1 MTVSSLD
8 NVQWVNRYT
17 MSNKIIP
24 IQTRTNKDIQE
35 TLRNPV
41 DSNMGSSLSKLHEE
55 FSSPDMPEDKYLA
68 TAKGM
73 LKYAMPAA
81 QKNLST
87 VKIENVTRR
96 THIALVLMPKWAV
109 FFAPYNIAR
118 LAAVTRAAGY
128 RTSVFDWNVDTWHK
142 LKKVLPEDPYEGH
155 GSRDYLWLDDMYET
169 RLQAHVEPIL
179 EEYLTKIIELKPDVV
194 GFSLYYTNVFPTLW
208 LAKKIRQH
216 LPDTKIIAG
225 GSHIQWNPAP
235 FPEFDH
241 VVKGEGEELL
251 LQMLDDIENGIPL
264 TEYQYNADKTKRI
277 NLDQLPFPDYSDLD
291 VNAYMIPNAISSE
304 LSRGCVAKCTFCQE
318 THYWKYRSRQAPF
331 ILEEVEHQYR
341 TYGTNVFWFIDSL
354 VNGNIN
360 ELRAFALGVVERG
373 LKIKWEG
380 YARCDERMDLEY
392 YKDLKASGC
401 MALNYGIESG
411 SQRVLDAMRKNVTI
425 AEVEKNLRDGASV
438 GIQAQS
444 NWMLCYL
451 NEESVDFAKTMT
463 LAWRI
468 QDCRL
473 TSMARGTMNIGPG
486 RIDDDRE
493 FYNVH
498 PKYFCLSWATKDL
511 SNTKIHRLIRFKSFN
526 IFVEQM
532 PAYGQWDSDKSG
544 RLKTQYQVN
553 YNNQNIRRQNIKE
566 YLDVPYEEFDYEV
579 IKDPS
584 LDCVFMRT
592 VVNEPW
598 ALVRSLWRSRHKQ
611 GMEFSVKFDPEWDL
625 NEYGNRLAD
634 KFTADYYFKIDDAGN
649 WTANVT
655 AKFVCPENPHAP
667 WSPENDVRSDY
678 NIDLAWSGSGTWS

>member
-1 MTVSSLD
+1 
-8 NVQWVNRYT
+8 

-24 IQTRTNKDIQE
+24 IKTRTNKDIQE

-55 FSSPDMPEDKYLA
+55 FSSADMPEDKYLA

-87 VKIENVTRR
+87 VTIENVTRH
-96 THIALVLMPKWAV
+96 THIALILMPKWAV

-169 RLQAHVEPIL
+169 RLQSHVESIL

-225 GSHIQWNPAP
+225 GSHIQWNPDP

-251 LQMLDDIENGIPL
+251 LQMLDDIENGVPL

-373 LKIKWEG
+373 LEIKWEG

-392 YKDLKASGC
+392 YHDLKASGC

-438 GIQAQS
+438 GIEAQT

-451 NEESVDFAKTMT
+451 NEETVDFAKTMT

-468 QDCRL
+468 QNYRL

-511 SNTKIHRLIRFKSFN
+511 GNTKIHRLIRFKSFN

-553 YNNQNIRRQNIKE
+553 YNNQKVQRVNIKE
-566 YLDVPYEEFDYEV
+566 YLDVPYEEFDYEI
-579 IKDPS
+579 IKDTS

-598 ALVRSLWRSRHKQ
+598 ALVRSLWRSRHRQ

-634 KFTADYYFKIDDAGN
+634 KFTANYYFKIDDAGN

-655 AKFVCPENPHAP
+655 AKFDCPENPHAP

-678 NIDLAWSGSGTWS
+678 NIDLAWSGSGNWS

>member
-1 MTVSSLD
+1 MSS
-8 NVQWVNRYT
+8 
-17 MSNKIIP
+17 KIIP
-24 IQTRTNKDIQE
+24 IQSRTNKDIQE

-41 DSNMGSSLSKLHEE
+41 DSNMGGNSLSKLHEE

-87 VKIENVTRR
+87 VKIEKITRR
-96 THIALVLMPKWAV
+96 THIALILMPKWAV

-128 RTSVFDWNVDTWHK
+128 QTSVFDWNVDTWHK

-155 GSRDYLWLDDMYET
+155 GSRDYLWLDDMYKR

-179 EEYLTKIIELKPDVV
+179 EEYLAKIIDLKPDAV
-194 GFSLYYTNVFPTLW
+194 GFSLYYTNIFPTLW
-208 LAKKIRQH
+208 LARKIREH
-216 LPDTKIIAG
+216 LPDVKIIAG
-225 GSHIQWNPAP
+225 GSHIQWNPEP

-251 LQMLDDIENGIPL
+251 LQMLDDIENNIPL

-331 ILEEVEHQYR
+331 ILEEVEHQYK

-380 YARCDERMDLEY
+380 YARCDERMDLDY
-392 YKDLKASGC
+392 YKDLAASGC

-425 AEVEKNLRDGASV
+425 AEVEKNLRNGASV
-438 GIQAQS
+438 GIEAQT

-451 NEESVDFAKTMT
+451 NEEAVDFAKTMT

-468 QDCRL
+468 QSYRL

-498 PKYFCLSWATKDL
+498 PKYFCMSWATKDL

-553 YNNQNIRRQNIKE
+553 YNNQNVQSSNITD
-566 YLDVPYEEFDYEV
+566 YLDMPYEDFDYEI

-584 LDCVFMRT
+584 LDCTFMKT

-598 ALVRSLWRSRHKQ
+598 ALIRSLWRSRGKQ
-611 GMEFSVKFDPEWDL
+611 GMEFFVKFDPEWDL

-634 KFTADYYFKIDDAGN
+634 NFSATYNFKIDDAGN
-649 WTANVT
+649 WNADVT
-655 AKFVCPENPHAP
+655 VKFVCPENPHAP
-667 WSPENDVRSDY
+667 WWPEEGVRSNYSINLTWAD
-678 NIDLAWSGSGTWS
+678 SGLWN

>member
-1 MTVSSLD
+1 
-8 NVQWVNRYT
+8 

-24 IQTRTNKDIQE
+24 IKTRTNKDIQE

-55 FSSPDMPEDKYLA
+55 FSSTDMPEDKYLA

-87 VKIENVTRR
+87 VTIENVTRH
-96 THIALVLMPKWAV
+96 THIALILMPKWAV

-169 RLQAHVEPIL
+169 RLQSHVESIL

-225 GSHIQWNPAP
+225 GSHIQWNPDP

-251 LQMLDDIENGIPL
+251 LQMLDDIENGVPL

-373 LKIKWEG
+373 LEIKWEG

-392 YKDLKASGC
+392 YQDLKASGC

-438 GIQAQS
+438 GIEAQT

-451 NEESVDFAKTMT
+451 NEETVDFAKTMT

-468 QDCRL
+468 QNYRL

-511 SNTKIHRLIRFKSFN
+511 GNTKIHRLIRFKSFN

-553 YNNQNIRRQNIKE
+553 YNNQKVQRVNIKE
-566 YLDVPYEEFDYEV
+566 YLDVPYEEFDYEI
-579 IKDPS
+579 IKDTS

-598 ALVRSLWRSRHKQ
+598 ALVRSLWRSRHRQ

-634 KFTADYYFKIDDAGN
+634 KFTANYYFKIDDAGN

-655 AKFVCPENPHAP
+655 AKFDCPENPHAP

-678 NIDLAWSGSGTWS
+678 NIDLAWSGSGNWS

>member
-1 MTVSSLD
+1 
-8 NVQWVNRYT
+8 

-24 IQTRTNKDIQE
+24 IKTRTNKDIQE

-41 DSNMGSSLSKLHEE
+41 DSNMGISLSKLHEE
-55 FSSPDMPEDKYLA
+55 FSSTDMPEDKYLA

-96 THIALVLMPKWAV
+96 THIALILMPKWAV

-169 RLQAHVEPIL
+169 RLQSHVEPIL

-225 GSHIQWNPAP
+225 GSHIQWNPDP

-392 YKDLKASGC
+392 YQDLKASGC

-438 GIQAQS
+438 GIEAQT

-451 NEESVDFAKTMT
+451 NEETVDFAKTMT

-468 QDCRL
+468 QNYRL

-553 YNNQNIRRQNIKE
+553 YNNQNVQRVNIKE
-566 YLDVPYEEFDYEV
+566 YLDVPYEEFDYEI

-592 VVNEPW
+592 IVNEPW
-598 ALVRSLWRSRHKQ
+598 ALVRSLWRSRHRQ

-634 KFTADYYFKIDDAGN
+634 KFTANYYFKIDDAGH

-655 AKFVCPENPHAP
+655 AKFDCPENPHAP
-667 WSPENDVRSDY
+667 WFPENDVRSDY
-678 NIDLAWSGSGTWS
+678 NIDLAWSGSGNWN

>member
-1 MTVSSLD
+1 
-8 NVQWVNRYT
+8 

-24 IQTRTNKDIQE
+24 IQSRTNKDIQE

-41 DSNMGSSLSKLHEE
+41 DSGMGSSLSKLHEE
-55 FSSPDMPEDKYLA
+55 FNSPDMPEDKYLA

-81 QKNLST
+81 QKNLSV
-87 VKIENVTRR
+87 VKIENVTRH
-96 THIALVLMPKWAV
+96 THIALILMPKWAV

-142 LKKVLPEDPYEGH
+142 LKKVIDEDPYEGH
-155 GSRDYLWLDDMYET
+155 GSRDYLWLDDMYER
-169 RLQAHVEPIL
+169 RLSQYVEPVL
-179 EEYLTKIIELKPDVV
+179 EEYLEKILELKPDVV

-208 LAKKIRQH
+208 LARKIRQH
-216 LPDTKIIAG
+216 LPATKIIAG
-225 GSHIQWNPAP
+225 GSHIQWNPEP

-251 LQMLDDIENGIPL
+251 LQLLDDIENNIPL

-392 YKDLKASGC
+392 YKDLAASGC

-438 GIQAQS
+438 QIGAQT

-468 QDCRL
+468 QNCNL

-486 RIDDDRE
+486 RVQDDPD

-498 PKYFCLSWATKDL
+498 PKYFCMGWATKDL
-511 SNTKIHRLIRFKSFN
+511 GNTKIHRLIRFKSFN
-526 IFVEQM
+526 IFIEQM
-532 PAYGQWDSDKSG
+532 PSFNRNDTDKNS
-544 RLKTQYQVN
+544 RLQSQYSIKF
-553 YNNQNIRRQNIKE
+553 NNTKVHHANIE
-566 YLDVPYEEFDYEV
+566 EALDIPYEEFDYEI
-579 IKDPS
+579 IKDPK
-584 LDCVFMRT
+584 LDCTFMRT

-598 ALVRSLWRSRHKQ
+598 ALVRTLWRSRQKQ
-611 GMEFSVKFDPEWDL
+611 GMEFTVKFDPEWDQG
-625 NEYGNRLAD
+625 EYGNRLAD
-634 KFTADYYFKIDDAGN
+634 NFTGDYHFKIDDNGN
-649 WTANVT
+649 WSADVCV
-655 AKFVCPENPHAP
+655 KFVCPENPHAP
-667 WSPENDVRSDY
+667 WWPESDVRADY
-678 NIDLAWSGSGTWS
+678 NIDLSWQGDGLWV

>member
-1 MTVSSLD
+1 
-8 NVQWVNRYT
+8 

-24 IQTRTNKDIQE
+24 IKTRTNKDIQE

-55 FSSPDMPEDKYLA
+55 FNSTDMPEDKYLA

-73 LKYAMPAA
+73 LKYAMPTA

-96 THIALVLMPKWAV
+96 THIALILMPKWAV

-118 LAAVTRAAGY
+118 LAAVARAAGY

-169 RLQAHVEPIL
+169 RLQSHVEPIL

-225 GSHIQWNPAP
+225 GSHIQWNPDP

-251 LQMLDDIENGIPL
+251 LQMLDDIENGVPL

-392 YKDLKASGC
+392 YQDLKASGC

-438 GIQAQS
+438 GIEAQS

-511 SNTKIHRLIRFKSFN
+511 GNTKIHRLIRFKSFN

-553 YNNQNIRRQNIKE
+553 YNNQNVQRVNIKE
-566 YLDVPYEEFDYEV
+566 YLDVPYEEFDYEI

-598 ALVRSLWRSRHKQ
+598 ALVRSLWRSRHRQ

-634 KFTADYYFKIDDAGN
+634 KFTANYYFKIDDAGN

-655 AKFVCPENPHAP
+655 AKFDCPENPHAP

-678 NIDLAWSGSGTWS
+678 NIDLAWSGSGNWN

>member
-1 MTVSSLD
+1 
-8 NVQWVNRYT
+8 

-24 IQTRTNKDIQE
+24 IKTRTNKDIQE

-55 FSSPDMPEDKYLA
+55 FSSTDMPEDKYLA

-96 THIALVLMPKWAV
+96 THIALILMPKWAV

-169 RLQAHVEPIL
+169 RLQSHVEPIL

-225 GSHIQWNPAP
+225 GSHIQWNPDP

-251 LQMLDDIENGIPL
+251 LQMLDDIENGVPL

-392 YKDLKASGC
+392 YQDLQASGC

-438 GIQAQS
+438 GIEAQT

-451 NEESVDFAKTMT
+451 NEETVDFAKTMT

-468 QDCRL
+468 QNYRL

-511 SNTKIHRLIRFKSFN
+511 GNTKIHRLIRFKSFN

-553 YNNQNIRRQNIKE
+553 YNNQKVQRVNIKE
-566 YLDVPYEEFDYEV
+566 YLDVPYEEFDYEI
-579 IKDPS
+579 IKDTS

-598 ALVRSLWRSRHKQ
+598 ALVRSLWRSRHRQ

-634 KFTADYYFKIDDAGN
+634 KFTANYYFKIDDAGN

-655 AKFVCPENPHAP
+655 AKFDCPENPHAP

-678 NIDLAWSGSGTWS
+678 NIDLAWSGFGNWS

>member
-1 MTVSSLD
+1 MSS
-8 NVQWVNRYT
+8 
-17 MSNKIIP
+17 KIIP

-87 VKIENVTRR
+87 VKIEKVTRH
-96 THIALVLMPKWAV
+96 THIALILMPKWAV

-155 GSRDYLWLDDMYET
+155 GSRDYLWLDDMYER
-169 RLQAHVEPIL
+169 RLQSHVEPIL

-194 GFSLYYTNVFPTLW
+194 GFSLYYTNIFPTLW
-208 LAKKIRQH
+208 LARKIRER
-216 LPDTKIIAG
+216 LPNTKIIAG
-225 GSHIQWNPAP
+225 GSHIQWNPDP

-251 LQMLDDIENGIPL
+251 LQLLQDIENDVPL
-264 TEYQYNADKTKRI
+264 TDYQYNADKTKRI

-331 ILEEVEHQYR
+331 ILEEVDHQYK

-380 YARCDERMDLEY
+380 YARCDERMDLDY
-392 YKDLKASGC
+392 YKDLAASGC

-438 GIQAQS
+438 GIQAQT

-451 NEESVDFAKTMT
+451 NEEAVDFAKTMT

-468 QDCRL
+468 QDCYL

-498 PKYFCLSWATKDL
+498 SKYFCMSWATKDL

-532 PAYGQWDSDKSG
+532 PAYNQWDSDKSG
-544 RLKTQYQVN
+544 RLKSQYQVK
-553 YNNQNIRRQNIKE
+553 YNNQNICRSTIKE
-566 YLDVPYEEFDYEV
+566 YLDVPYEEFDYDI
-579 IKDPS
+579 IKDPG
-584 LDCVFMRT
+584 LDCTFMRT

-611 GMEFSVKFDPEWDL
+611 GMEFSIKFDPEWDL

-634 KFTADYYFKIDDAGN
+634 KFTGDYNFKIDDAGN
-649 WTANVT
+649 WTANVIV
-655 AKFVCPENPHAP
+655 KFVCPENPHAP
-667 WSPENDVRSDY
+667 WWPEEGVRSDY
-678 NIDLAWSGSGTWS
+678 NIDLTWSGSGLWN